1 MLFHIKIN
9 IAKVKKILNRLLF
22 LKQTANCTYTSS
34 KGMFLWGVWINN
46 SDL

>member
-22 LKQTANCTYTSS
+22 LKQTAFVSTQVQKECFC
-34 KGMFLWGVWINN
+34 GGFG
-46 SDL
+46 